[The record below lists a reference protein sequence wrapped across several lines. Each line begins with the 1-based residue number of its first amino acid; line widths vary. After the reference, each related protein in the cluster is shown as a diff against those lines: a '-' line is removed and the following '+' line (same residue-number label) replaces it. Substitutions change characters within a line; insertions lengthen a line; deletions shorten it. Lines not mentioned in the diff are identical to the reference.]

1 VKLKLQKN
9 LNVFWVWAKDFFWRR
24 QSIYGFLL
32 LVLLAFIV
40 IQLSI
45 IPSNFANVESS
56 YSTETSIFS
65 NIGQNPLSLPH
76 KLATYVTVQVSD
88 SIRSV
93 RAVSIVILGFSVI
106 ALYRIIKRWHSEK
119 IALFT
124 AAMFGLNATS
134 LAVGRL
140 GAPLVLIL
148 CWSIIISILM
158 WLQHGKSRKIAPV
171 VLLIISAALIYV
183 PGAPYFFI
191 LLIVLFG
198 KKLLKISKSLSSKTI
213 YTGII
218 FSVILIGPLF
228 YSFYN
233 DINLVRNWFLIPQSI
248 DWSSII
254 SNILKV
260 PSAFIYKS
268 PVNPL
273 LNVGTLPVLD
283 VASGGLFLIGLY
295 AYQKNSKLERTKIMI
310 LTAAFGIILGALGEV
325 TIGIVLLLPFVYS
338 VIAAGI
344 SFILDEWYS
353 VFPRNPIARSFGL
366 LLVTFVILMSIYYQT
381 TRFFVVWPQTPETRQ
396 VYDQPNLIQY

>member
-1 VKLKLQKN
+1 VKLKLQKSISD
-9 LNVFWVWAKDFFWRR
+9 FWVWAKDFFWRR

-32 LVLLAFIV
+32 LILLSFIV

-45 IPSNFANVESS
+45 IPSRFATVESTYAS
-56 YSTETSIFS
+56 ETSVFT
-65 NIGQNPLSLPH
+65 NIAQDPLSLPH
-76 KLATYVTVQVSD
+76 KLATYGAIQFSD

-93 RAVSIVILGFSVI
+93 RAVSIVILGISII

-124 AAMFGLNATS
+124 AAMFGLNATT

-140 GAPLVLIL
+140 ATPLVLIL

-158 WLQHGKSRKIAPV
+158 WLQHGHSKKVAPI

-191 LLIVLFG
+191 LLTILFG
-198 KKLLKISKSLSSKTI
+198 KKLLKITKTLSRKTI
-213 YTGII
+213 YTGIM
-218 FSVILIGPLF
+218 FSILLLGPLV
-228 YSFYN
+228 YSFFN
-233 DINLVRNWFLIPQSI
+233 DISLIRNWFLIPQNI
-248 DWSSII
+248 DWSTVP

-260 PSAFIYKS
+260 PSAFIYKT
-268 PVNPL
+268 PVDPL

-283 VASGGLFLIGLY
+283 VASGGLFLMGLY

-310 LTAAFGIILGALGEV
+310 LTAIFGIILGALGEV
-325 TIGIVLLLPFVYS
+325 TIGIVLLMPFVYS

-381 TRFFVVWPQTPETRQ
+381 TRFFVVWPQAPETRQ